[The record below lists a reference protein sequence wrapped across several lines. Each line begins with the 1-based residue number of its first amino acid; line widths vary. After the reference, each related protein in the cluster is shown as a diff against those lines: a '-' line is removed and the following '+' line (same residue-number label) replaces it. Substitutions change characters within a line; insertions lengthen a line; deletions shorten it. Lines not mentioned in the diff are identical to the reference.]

1 MGTRKVTHTQK
12 ILSLAGRNIT
22 LIGTAHI
29 SPESINEVVE
39 TIKSTTPDCVCI
51 ELDEKR
57 RESMMNPD
65 AYKEMDIVK
74 VLKRGDG
81 FLMMAN
87 LVLSSFQRRMGK
99 NLGVKPGDEMMAALN
114 TATELNIPVAMVDR
128 SIQTTLRRA
137 WAKNSLWGKL
147 KLLASLVASAFD
159 KEEVSEEQIENL
171 KNSNEMDM
179 MMAELADYLPKVK
192 EVLIDERDKFLACK
206 IWEASGA
213 NVCAVLGAGH
223 LPGVEAHL
231 EKIAAGTETTDTTEI
246 DTVPQKFGVG
256 KFIGWLIPI
265 IIIALIVAGFLRGG
279 RNMGSEM
286 ILQWVVFNGGLA
298 AVGALIALG
307 HPFAILSAIVC
318 APLTSLTPVVGVGIV
333 TGIVQAIFRKP
344 KVADMEKLHEDANS
358 LKGWYRNRILRVML
372 VFVLSSLGSSIGTF
386 VGGAGMISILAK

>member
-1 MGTRKVTHTQK
+1 MGTEEVTHTQK

-29 SPESINEVVE
+29 STESIAEVTE

-57 RESMMNPD
+57 RESMTNPEKYQD
-65 AYKEMDIVK
+65 MDIVK

-99 NLGVKPGDEMMAALN
+99 NLGVKPGDEMMAAMT
-114 TATELNIPVAMVDR
+114 TATEMNIPVAMVDR

-137 WAKNSLWGKL
+137 WGKNSFFGKI
-147 KLLASLVASAFD
+147 KLLAALVASAFD

-206 IWEASGA
+206 IWEADGT

-223 LPGVEAHL
+223 LPGVQAHL
-231 EKIAAGTETTDTTEI
+231 EKIASGAETTDTSEI
-246 DTVPQKFGVG
+246 DSVPQKIGVG
-256 KFIGWLIPI
+256 KFIGYLIPI
-265 IIIALIVAGFLRGG
+265 AVVALIAAGFIRGG
-279 RNMGSEM
+279 RNMGAEM
-286 ILQWVVFNGGLA
+286 ILRWVVFNGGLA
-298 AVGALIALG
+298 AIGTLIALG
-307 HPFAILSAIVC
+307 HPLAILSAIVC

-333 TGIVQAIFRKP
+333 TGIVQAVFRKP
-344 KVADMEKLHEDANS
+344 KVADMERLHDDVNTF
-358 LKGWYRNRILRVML
+358 KGWYKNRILRVML

-386 VGGAGMISILAK
+386 VGGADLISILAK